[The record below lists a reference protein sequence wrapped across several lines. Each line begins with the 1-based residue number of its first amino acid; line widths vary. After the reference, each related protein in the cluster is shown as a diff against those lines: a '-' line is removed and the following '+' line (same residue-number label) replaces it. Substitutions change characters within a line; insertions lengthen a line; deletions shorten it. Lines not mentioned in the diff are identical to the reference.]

1 MQVCRSAERGGGGG
15 GHCIRGHLWLTTHID
30 YDSDN
35 FQDASTENLGVAAE
49 IESFQW

>member
-1 MQVCRSAERGGGGG
+1 M
-15 GHCIRGHLWLTTHID
+15 RGHLRLTARID

-35 FQDASTENLGVAAE
+35 FQDASTENLGVAVE